1 MDTTTVFL
9 YFVFACLG
17 AVVGALVQR
26 AQNRRTTPP
35 PPPSTDKLAG
45 EGDVQVFSAWRT
57 GSNKVWLEMDGL
69 RLENKDALQ
78 AEQRQRLISVVLD
91 LRPWLEAARPS
102 SPAGAPD
109 PVTSQQTI
117 QPSTVVSPDKPKGKG
132 VEGVKPTPIL
142 KSIVE
147 QIDDVLQAKILAS
160 PFKDRKIGLVEGP
173 GGTVIVKDG
182 VNRYEGIDTVPD
194 PEIKALIR
202 QAVAEWEKGSK

>member
-1 MDTTTVFL
+1 MDTTTIFL

-17 AVVGALVQR
+17 AIVGALVQR
-26 AQNRRTTPP
+26 AQNRRTHPS
-35 PPPSTDKLAG
+35 PPPSTGKLAG

-57 GSNKVWLEMDGL
+57 RSDKVWLEMDGL

-78 AEQRQRLISVVLD
+78 AGQRQRLIGVVLD

-102 SPAGAPD
+102 SPAAAPE
-109 PVTSQQTI
+109 PATSRQAI
-117 QPSTVVSPDKPKGKG
+117 QPSTVIPSDKPKGKAS
-132 VEGVKPTPIL
+132 EGVKPIPAL

-147 QIDDVLQAKILAS
+147 QIDETLQTKILAS
-160 PFKDRKIGLVEGP
+160 PFKDRKISLVEGP

-182 VNRYEGIDTVPD
+182 INRYEGIDTVPD
-194 PEIKALIR
+194 PEIKTLIR

>member
-1 MDTTTVFL
+1 MNTTTIFL

-26 AQNRRTTPP
+26 AQNRRTAPP

-45 EGDVQVFSAWRT
+45 EGDVQVFRAWRT
-57 GSNKVWLEMDGL
+57 RSNKVWLEMDGL

-102 SPAGAPD
+102 LPSAAPD
-109 PVTSQQTI
+109 PVTSQQI
-117 QPSTVVSPDKPKGKG
+117 VQPLTVVSPDKPKGKA
-132 VEGVKPTPIL
+132 VEGVKPIPIL

-147 QIDDVLQAKILAS
+147 QIDDVLQVKILAS
-160 PFKDRKIGLVEGP
+160 PFNDREIGLVEGP

-182 VNRYEGIDTVPD
+182 MNRYEGIDTVPD

-202 QAVAEWEKGSK
+202 QAVAEWEKIAK

>member
-57 GSNKVWLEMDGL
+57 RSNKVWLEMDGL

-78 AEQRQRLISVVLD
+78 AEQRQHLISVVLG

-142 KSIVE
+142 KSIIE
-147 QIDDVLQAKILAS
+147 QIDDVLQAKILAN

-182 VNRYEGIDTVPD
+182 INRYEGIDTVPD